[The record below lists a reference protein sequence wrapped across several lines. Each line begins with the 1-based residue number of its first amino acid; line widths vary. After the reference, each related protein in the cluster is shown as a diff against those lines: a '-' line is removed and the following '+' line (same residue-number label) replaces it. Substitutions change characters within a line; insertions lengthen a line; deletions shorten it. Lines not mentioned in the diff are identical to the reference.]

1 MAWDDAIDPQSIQEP
16 ATLGELHKRMLKGFR
31 LLFSRPV
38 LRGKAVG
45 AGSTQIA
52 HGQRSGIP
60 RFATVTP
67 RTAVAV
73 GVSAIDATY
82 VYVEA
87 ASACTVDILLE
98 MI

>member
-31 LLFSRPV
+31 ALFARPV
-38 LRGKAVG
+38 LKGKA
-45 AGSTQIA
+45 AGTGTTAIA
-52 HGQRSGIP
+52 HGQRTGIP
-60 RFATVTP
+60 RFATVTA

-73 GVSAIDATY
+73 GCSSIDATY

-98 MI
+98 ML